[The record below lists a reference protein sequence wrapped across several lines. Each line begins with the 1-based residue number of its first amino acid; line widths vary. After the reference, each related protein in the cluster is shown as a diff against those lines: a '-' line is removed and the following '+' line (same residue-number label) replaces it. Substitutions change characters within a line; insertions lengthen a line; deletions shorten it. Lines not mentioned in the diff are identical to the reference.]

1 MTPDRSDPAAPGQAV
16 ERPRRTALLRIGLA
30 SAASVVLVVVAL
42 PKVAGAPWAD
52 IRTALQVPTP
62 TQLALLAVLWALGLV
77 VHSRVL
83 TAALPGLTV
92 RRALTLNLTGSALA
106 NVLPLGGGLGIG
118 LNYFMVRRWGFTSR
132 QFSLYTGAVNAWHVG
147 IKALLPAAALVLLAA
162 NDVVLRQSLL
172 LAAGAGSG
180 VLLVTVAVAA
190 VAVLTRRGGRVI
202 GVVLDRL
209 LLLCHRS
216 VTPPVVDRL
225 EAVRIG
231 ATGLVRSAWRPM
243 TWGVLVYNGLQALLL
258 WACLAAVGSP
268 LPTALVLAVFA
279 VERVVTALP
288 ITPGGAGV
296 VEVAATAMIVAVGG
310 APAAAAAGI
319 LLYRAFVFGLEIPV
333 GGAWLLGWWL
343 AQRGSSTPVAPA
355 AS

>member
-1 MTPDRSDPAAPGQAV
+1 M
-16 ERPRRTALLRIGLA
+16 
-30 SAASVVLVVVAL
+30 LVVVAL

-62 TQLALLAVLWALGLV
+62 TQLALLAALWAVGLV

-92 RRALTLNLTGSALA
+92 RRALTLNLTGSALS
-106 NVLPLGGGLGIG
+106 NVLPLGRRPRDRPQLPDGAALGLH
-118 LNYFMVRRWGFTSR
+118 LAPVLAVHRRWSTPGTSPSR
-132 QFSLYTGAVNAWHVG
+132 RCSRPRRWCSWRPTTSPCAE
-147 IKALLPAAALVLLAA
+147 
-162 NDVVLRQSLL
+162 SLL

-209 LLLCHRS
+209 LLLCHRT
-216 VTPPVVDRL
+216 VTPTVVDRL
-225 EAVRIG
+225 EAVRVG
-231 ATGLVRSAWRPM
+231 AIGLVRSAWRPM
-243 TWGVLVYNGLQALLL
+243 TWGVLVYNALQALLL

>member
-1 MTPDRSDPAAPGQAV
+1 VTPDGSDPALPGPAAQ
-16 ERPRRTALLRIGLA
+16 RPRRTALLRIGLA
-30 SAASVVLVVVAL
+30 SAASVVLIVVAL

-62 TQLALLAVLWALGLV
+62 AQLLLLAALWAVGLV

-106 NVLPLGGGLGIG
+106 NVIPLGGGLGIG
-118 LNYFMVRRWGFTSR
+118 LNYLMVRRWGFTSR
-132 QFSLYTGAVNAWHVG
+132 QFSLYAALVNGWHVA
-147 IKALLPAAALVLLAA
+147 IKALLPAAALVILAA
-162 NDVVLRQSLL
+162 NDVALRRSLL
-172 LAAGAGSG
+172 LAAGVGSG
-180 VLLVTVAVAA
+180 VLLVTVTVAA

-202 GVVLDRL
+202 GLTLDRVL
-209 LLLCHRS
+209 LLGHRS
-216 VTPPVVDRL
+216 VTPTVVDRL
-225 EAVRIG
+225 EAVRLG
-231 ATGLVRSAWRPM
+231 AIGLVRSAWRPM
-243 TWGVLVYNGLQALLL
+243 TWGVLVYNALQALLL

-343 AQRGSSTPVAPA
+343 AQRGPSIHGTPVA
-355 AS
+355 S